1 MSGYTDTAF
10 SYDEADLGLDP
21 ETKLRFKPNQK
32 ELELFKLE
40 KLNMYKGTW
49 MVCFVYGISAIIL
62 LSVIFFTDWGRTYIY
77 SKFFPAVITY
87 VLGAIIIII
96 YLLVSIFSIKPRK
109 LKKSVDTLPVCPD
122 YWKLEKVVDTSNIN
136 DIVNNVKRY
145 SRLDERM
152 PSTDSNLENNTNY
165 PIGKNDQ
172 YILNNDNDIILSN
185 NKNILK
191 YKCVPDQNVFGSLP
205 EFKSQLELVNNDD
218 NTYNYATTCNNFI
231 TDIDKPKYL
240 YVDIADSDTTIN
252 SSSGLKKYAE
262 LSGVYKSAWANSNI
276 DGQGRGQ
283 FEGKPAYFDSSI
295 VKYED
300 ANGIRY
306 VWPGN
311 PSNADKVKIG
321 TKKPLICNEIYPN
334 LLDTLENKQKNQEL
348 KCEYAKKCGISWS
361 FLDCYK
367 SAENT
372 APISV
377 TNSAP

>member
-1 MSGYTDTAF
+1 MSSYTDTAF

-77 SKFFPAVITY
+77 NKFFPAVITY

-109 LKKSVDTLPVCPD
+109 LKKSVETLPVCPD

-145 SRLDERM
+145 SRQDERL
-152 PSTDSNLENNTNY
+152 PAHDSTESNNTNY
-165 PIGKNDQ
+165 RIGKNDQ
-172 YILNNDNDIILSN
+172 FILNNDNDIILSN

-205 EFKSQLELVNNDD
+205 EFKSQLELVNND
-218 NTYNYATTCNNFI
+218 NNSYNYATTCNNFI
-231 TDIDKPKYL
+231 SNIDKPKYL
-240 YVDIADSDTTIN
+240 YVDIADNDTIE
-252 SSSGLKKYAE
+252 SSTGLKKYAE
-262 LSGVYKSAWANSNI
+262 LSGVYKSAWTNSNI
-276 DGQGRGQ
+276 EGQGNLN
-283 FEGKPAYFDSSI
+283 GKPAYFYSSI
-295 VKYED
+295 VEYQN

-306 VWPGN
+306 T
-311 PSNADKVKIG
+311 PSNINDVKIG

-334 LLDTLENKQKNQEL
+334 LLDTLESKEKNQEL

-361 FLDCYK
+361 YLDCYK

-377 TNSAP
+377 TNSES

>member
-1 MSGYTDTAF
+1 MSSYTDTAF

-77 SKFFPAVITY
+77 NKFFPAVITY

-109 LKKSVDTLPVCPD
+109 LKKSVETLPVCPD

-145 SRLDERM
+145 SRQDERL
-152 PSTDSNLENNTNY
+152 PAHDSTESNNTNY
-165 PIGKNDQ
+165 RIGKNDQ

-205 EFKSQLELVNNDD
+205 EFKSQLELVNND
-218 NTYNYATTCNNFI
+218 NNSYNYATTCNNFI
-231 TDIDKPKYL
+231 TNIDKPKYL
-240 YVDIADSDTTIN
+240 YVNIADNDTIE
-252 SSSGLKKYAE
+252 SSTGLKKYAE
-262 LSGVYKSAWANSNI
+262 LSGVYKSAWTNSNI
-276 DGQGRGQ
+276 EGQGDLLK
-283 FEGKPAYFDSSI
+283 GKPAYFYSSI
-295 VKYED
+295 VEYQN

-306 VWPGN
+306 T
-311 PSNADKVKIG
+311 PSNIESVKIG

-334 LLDTLENKQKNQEL
+334 LLDTLESKEKNQEL

-361 FLDCYK
+361 YLDCYK

-377 TNSAP
+377 TNSES

>member
-1 MSGYTDTAF
+1 MSGYIDTAF

-77 SKFFPAVITY
+77 DKFFPAVITY

-96 YLLVSIFSIKPRK
+96 YLIVSIFSIKPRK
-109 LKKSVDTLPVCPD
+109 LKKSVETLPVCPD

-136 DIVNNVKRY
+136 DIINNVKKY
-145 SRLDERM
+145 SRNDERI
-152 PSTDSNLENNTNY
+152 PAYDSNIENNTNY
-165 PIGKNDQ
+165 SIGKNDQ

-205 EFKSQLELVNNDD
+205 EFKTQLELVNNEN
-218 NTYNYATTCNNFI
+218 NTYNYATTSNNFI
-231 TDIDKPKYL
+231 KNVDKPKYL
-240 YVDIADSDTTIN
+240 YVDIADIGNTVN
-252 SSSGLKKYAE
+252 SSIGLKKYSE
-262 LSGVYKSAWANSNI
+262 LSGVYKSAWTNSNI
-276 DGQGRGQ
+276 QGQGALAGQ
-283 FEGKPAYFDSSI
+283 PAYFDSSI
-295 VKYED
+295 VQYKG
-300 ANGIRY
+300 ANTNRY
-306 VWPGN
+306 VFPTDTAN
-311 PSNADKVKIG
+311 VKIG

-334 LLDTLENKQKNQEL
+334 LLDTLESKEKNQEL

-361 FLDCYK
+361 YLDCYK

-377 TNSAP
+377 TKAAS

>member
-1 MSGYTDTAF
+1 MSSYTDTAF

-77 SKFFPAVITY
+77 NKFFPAVITY

-109 LKKSVDTLPVCPD
+109 LKKSVETLPVCPD

-145 SRLDERM
+145 SRNDERL
-152 PSTDSNLENNTNY
+152 PAHDSTESNNTNY
-165 PIGKNDQ
+165 RIGKNDQ

-205 EFKSQLELVNNDD
+205 EFKSQLELVNND
-218 NTYNYATTCNNFI
+218 NNSYNYATTCNNFI
-231 TDIDKPKYL
+231 TNIDKPKYL
-240 YVDIADSDTTIN
+240 YVNIADNDTIE
-252 SSSGLKKYAE
+252 SSTGLKKYAE
-262 LSGVYKSAWANSNI
+262 LSGVYKSAWTNSNI
-276 DGQGRGQ
+276 EGQGNLKGQ
-283 FEGKPAYFDSSI
+283 PAYFDSSI
-295 VKYED
+295 VEYQN

-306 VWPGN
+306 T
-311 PSNADKVKIG
+311 PSNINDVKIG

-334 LLDTLENKQKNQEL
+334 LLDTLESKEKNQEL

-361 FLDCYK
+361 YLDCYK

-377 TNSAP
+377 TNSES

>member
-136 DIVNNVKRY
+136 DIVHNVKNY
-145 SRLDERM
+145 SRKDLRM
-152 PSTDSNLENNTNY
+152 PSTDSNSKY

-231 TDIDKPKYL
+231 TNIDKPKYL
-240 YVDIADSDTTIN
+240 YVDIADSGNIIN

-262 LSGVYKSAWANSNI
+262 LSGVYKSDWADSYI
-276 DGQGRGQ
+276 LGQV
-283 FEGKPAYFDSSI
+283 AFDSSI
-295 VKYED
+295 VQYDD
-300 ANGIRY
+300 ATGRRF
-306 VWPGN
+306 VH
-311 PSNADKVKIG
+311 PSNVDNVKIG

-361 FLDCYK
+361 YLDCYK

>member
-1 MSGYTDTAF
+1 MSSYTDTAF

-77 SKFFPAVITY
+77 NKFFPAVITY

-109 LKKSVDTLPVCPD
+109 LKKSVETLPVCPD

-136 DIVNNVKRY
+136 DIVNNVKKY
-145 SRLDERM
+145 SRQDERL
-152 PSTDSNLENNTNY
+152 PAHDSTESNNTNY
-165 PIGKNDQ
+165 RIGKNDQ

-205 EFKSQLELVNNDD
+205 EFKSQLELVNND
-218 NTYNYATTCNNFI
+218 NNSYNYATTSNNFVMNM
-231 TDIDKPKYL
+231 DKPKYL
-240 YVDIADSDTTIN
+240 YVDIADNGTIE
-252 SSSGLKKYAE
+252 SSTGLKKYAE
-262 LSGVYKSAWANSNI
+262 LSGVYKSAWTNSNI
-276 DGQGRGQ
+276 EGQGDLK
-283 FEGKPAYFDSSI
+283 GKPAYFYSSI
-295 VKYED
+295 VEYQH

-306 VWPGN
+306 T
-311 PSNADKVKIG
+311 PSNIELVKIG

-334 LLDTLENKQKNQEL
+334 LLDTLESKEKNQEL

-361 FLDCYK
+361 YLDCYK

-377 TNSAP
+377 TNSES

>member
-77 SKFFPAVITY
+77 NKFFPAVITY

-109 LKKSVDTLPVCPD
+109 LKKSVETLPVCPD

-136 DIVNNVKRY
+136 DIVNNVKNY
-145 SRLDERM
+145 SRKDARM
-152 PSTDSNLENNTNY
+152 PSTDSNIENNANY
-165 PIGKNDQ
+165 SIGKNDQ

-191 YKCVPDQNVFGSLP
+191 YKCVPDQNVFGNLP

-218 NTYNYATTCNNFI
+218 NTYKYATTSNNFI
-231 TDIDKPKYL
+231 TNIDKPKYL
-240 YVDIADSDTTIN
+240 YVDIADSGNTIN
-252 SSSGLKKYAE
+252 SSTGLKKYAE
-262 LSGVYKSAWANSNI
+262 LSGVYKSAWANSNL
-276 DGQGRGQ
+276 
-283 FEGKPAYFDSSI
+283 AYFDSSI
-295 VKYED
+295 VQYD
-300 ANGIRY
+300 NANGVRY
-306 VWPGN
+306 AY
-311 PSNADKVKIG
+311 PSNVDNVKIG

-361 FLDCYK
+361 YLDCYK

-377 TNSAP
+377 TNSAS

>member
-1 MSGYTDTAF
+1 MSGYIDNAF

-21 ETKLRFKPNQK
+21 ETKVRFKPNQK

-77 SKFFPAVITY
+77 NKFFPAVITY

-96 YLLVSIFSIKPRK
+96 YLIVSIFSIKPRK
-109 LKKSVDTLPVCPD
+109 LKKSVETLPVCPD

-136 DIVNNVKRY
+136 DIINNVKRY
-145 SRLDERM
+145 SRNDERM
-152 PSTDSNLENNTNY
+152 PAYDYGCNY
-165 PIGKNDQ
+165 MYNIGKNDQ

-191 YKCVPDQNVFGSLP
+191 YKCVPDQSVFGSLP
-205 EFKSQLELVNNDD
+205 EFKSQLELVNNE
-218 NTYNYATTCNNFI
+218 NNIYNYATTCNNFI
-231 TDIDKPKYL
+231 SNMDKAKYL
-240 YVDIADSDTTIN
+240 YVDIADNDSAE

-262 LSGVYKSAWANSNI
+262 LSGVYKSAWTDSNI
-276 DGQGRGQ
+276 EGQG
-283 FEGKPAYFDSSI
+283 ELVNKPAYFASSI
-295 VKYED
+295 VEYKG
-300 ANGIRY
+300 ANTNRY
-306 VWPGN
+306 VFPTDTAN
-311 PSNADKVKIG
+311 VKIG

-334 LLDTLENKQKNQEL
+334 LLDTLESKEKNQEL

-361 FLDCYK
+361 YLDCYK

-377 TNSAP
+377 TKAAS

>member
-1 MSGYTDTAF
+1 MSSYTDTAF

-77 SKFFPAVITY
+77 NKFFPAVITY

-109 LKKSVDTLPVCPD
+109 LKKSVETLPVCPD

-145 SRLDERM
+145 SRQDERL
-152 PSTDSNLENNTNY
+152 PAHDSTESNNTNY
-165 PIGKNDQ
+165 RIGKNDQ
-172 YILNNDNDIILSN
+172 FILNNDNDIILSN

-205 EFKSQLELVNNDD
+205 EFKSQLELVNND
-218 NTYNYATTCNNFI
+218 NNSYNYATTCNNFI
-231 TDIDKPKYL
+231 SNIDKPKYL
-240 YVDIADSDTTIN
+240 YVDIADNDTIE
-252 SSSGLKKYAE
+252 SSTGLKKYAE
-262 LSGVYKSAWANSNI
+262 LSGVYKSAWTNSNI
-276 DGQGRGQ
+276 EGQGDLN
-283 FEGKPAYFDSSI
+283 GKPAYFYSSI
-295 VKYED
+295 VEYQN

-306 VWPGN
+306 T
-311 PSNADKVKIG
+311 PSNISDVKIG

-334 LLDTLENKQKNQEL
+334 LLDTLESKEKNQEL

-361 FLDCYK
+361 YLDCYK

-377 TNSAP
+377 TNSES

>member
-1 MSGYTDTAF
+1 MSSYTDTAF

-77 SKFFPAVITY
+77 NKFFPAVITY

-109 LKKSVDTLPVCPD
+109 LKKSVETLPVCPD

-145 SRLDERM
+145 SRQDERL
-152 PSTDSNLENNTNY
+152 PAHDSTESNNTNY
-165 PIGKNDQ
+165 RIGKNDQ
-172 YILNNDNDIILSN
+172 FILNNDNDIILSN

-205 EFKSQLELVNNDD
+205 EFKSQLELVNND
-218 NTYNYATTCNNFI
+218 NNSYNYATTCNNFI
-231 TDIDKPKYL
+231 SNIDKPKYL
-240 YVDIADSDTTIN
+240 YVDIADNDTIE
-252 SSSGLKKYAE
+252 SSTGLKKYAE
-262 LSGVYKSAWANSNI
+262 LSGVYKSAWTNSNI
-276 DGQGRGQ
+276 EGQGDLN
-283 FEGKPAYFDSSI
+283 GKPAYFYSSI
-295 VKYED
+295 VEYQN

-306 VWPGN
+306 T
-311 PSNADKVKIG
+311 PSNINDVKIG

-334 LLDTLENKQKNQEL
+334 LLDTLESKEKNQEL

-361 FLDCYK
+361 YLDCYK

-377 TNSAP
+377 TNSES

>member
-1 MSGYTDTAF
+1 MSSYTDTAF

-77 SKFFPAVITY
+77 NKFFPAVITY

-109 LKKSVDTLPVCPD
+109 LKKSVETLPVCPD

-145 SRLDERM
+145 SRQDERL
-152 PSTDSNLENNTNY
+152 PAHDSTESNNTNY
-165 PIGKNDQ
+165 RIGKNDQ
-172 YILNNDNDIILSN
+172 FILNNDNDIILSN

-205 EFKSQLELVNNDD
+205 EFKSQLELVNND
-218 NTYNYATTCNNFI
+218 NNSYNYATTCNNFI
-231 TDIDKPKYL
+231 TNIDKPKYL
-240 YVDIADSDTTIN
+240 YVNIADNDTIIE
-252 SSSGLKKYAE
+252 SSTGLKKYAE
-262 LSGVYKSAWANSNI
+262 LSGVYKSAWTNSNI
-276 DGQGRGQ
+276 EGQGDLL
-283 FEGKPAYFDSSI
+283 GKPAYFYSSI
-295 VKYED
+295 VEYQN

-306 VWPGN
+306 T
-311 PSNADKVKIG
+311 PSNINDVKIG

-334 LLDTLENKQKNQEL
+334 LLDTLESKEKNQEL

-361 FLDCYK
+361 YLDCYK

-377 TNSAP
+377 TNSES

>member
-1 MSGYTDTAF
+1 MSSYTDTAF

-77 SKFFPAVITY
+77 DKFFPAVITY

-109 LKKSVDTLPVCPD
+109 LKKSVETLPVCPD

-145 SRLDERM
+145 SRQDERL
-152 PSTDSNLENNTNY
+152 PAHDSTESNNTNY
-165 PIGKNDQ
+165 RIGKNDQ
-172 YILNNDNDIILSN
+172 FILNNDNDIILSN

-205 EFKSQLELVNNDD
+205 EFKSQLELVNND
-218 NTYNYATTCNNFI
+218 NNSYNYATTCNNFI
-231 TDIDKPKYL
+231 SNIDKPKYL
-240 YVDIADSDTTIN
+240 YVDIADNDTIE
-252 SSSGLKKYAE
+252 SSTGLKKYAE
-262 LSGVYKSAWANSNI
+262 LSGVYKSAWTNSNI
-276 DGQGRGQ
+276 EGQGDLN
-283 FEGKPAYFDSSI
+283 GKPAYFYSSI
-295 VKYED
+295 VEYQN

-306 VWPGN
+306 T
-311 PSNADKVKIG
+311 PSNINDVKIG

-334 LLDTLENKQKNQEL
+334 LLDTLESKEKNQEL

-361 FLDCYK
+361 YLDCYK

-377 TNSAP
+377 TNSES

>member
-1 MSGYTDTAF
+1 MSSYTDTAF

-77 SKFFPAVITY
+77 NKFLPAVITY

-109 LKKSVDTLPVCPD
+109 LKKSVETLPVCPD

-145 SRLDERM
+145 SRQDERL
-152 PSTDSNLENNTNY
+152 PAHDSTESNNTNY
-165 PIGKNDQ
+165 RIGKNDQ
-172 YILNNDNDIILSN
+172 FILNNDNDIILSN

-205 EFKSQLELVNNDD
+205 EFKSQLELVNND
-218 NTYNYATTCNNFI
+218 NNSYNYATTCNNFI
-231 TDIDKPKYL
+231 SNIDKPKYL
-240 YVDIADSDTTIN
+240 YVDIADNDTIE
-252 SSSGLKKYAE
+252 SSTGLKKYAE
-262 LSGVYKSAWANSNI
+262 LSGVYKSAWTNSNI
-276 DGQGRGQ
+276 EGQGDLN
-283 FEGKPAYFDSSI
+283 GKPAYFYSSI
-295 VKYED
+295 VEYQN

-306 VWPGN
+306 T
-311 PSNADKVKIG
+311 PSNINDVKIG

-334 LLDTLENKQKNQEL
+334 LLDTLESKEKNQEL

-361 FLDCYK
+361 YLDCYK

-377 TNSAP
+377 TNSES

>member
-77 SKFFPAVITY
+77 DKFFPAVITY

-96 YLLVSIFSIKPRK
+96 YLIVSIFSIKPRK
-109 LKKSVDTLPVCPD
+109 LKKSVETLPVCPD
-122 YWKLEKVVDTSNIN
+122 YWKLEKVVDMSNIN
-136 DIVNNVKRY
+136 DIVDNVKKY
-145 SRLDERM
+145 SRNDERI
-152 PSTDSNLENNTNY
+152 PAYDSNIENNTNY
-165 PIGKNDQ
+165 TIGKNEQ
-172 YILNNDNDIILSN
+172 YILNHDNDIILSN

-205 EFKSQLELVNNDD
+205 EFKSQLELVNNEN
-218 NTYNYATTCNNFI
+218 NTYNYATTSNNFI
-231 TDIDKPKYL
+231 KNVDKPKYL
-240 YVDIADSDTTIN
+240 YVDIADIGNTVN

-262 LSGVYKSAWANSNI
+262 LSGVYKSAWTDSNI
-276 DGQGRGQ
+276 QGQGDLDGQ
-283 FEGKPAYFDSSI
+283 PAYFDSSI
-295 VKYED
+295 VQYED
-300 ANGIRY
+300 AGRHRY
-306 VWPGN
+306 LP
-311 PSNADKVKIG
+311 ADIDVVKIG

-334 LLDTLENKQKNQEL
+334 LLDTLESKEKNQEL

-361 FLDCYK
+361 YLDCYK

-377 TNSAP
+377 TKAAS

>member
-77 SKFFPAVITY
+77 NKFFPAVITY

-145 SRLDERM
+145 SRKDERI
-152 PSTDSNLENNTNY
+152 PAYDSNKENNANY
-165 PIGKNDQ
+165 SIGKNDQ

-205 EFKSQLELVNNDD
+205 EFKSQLELVNNDN
-218 NTYNYATTCNNFI
+218 NTYKYATTSNNFI
-231 TDIDKPKYL
+231 TNIDKPKYL
-240 YVDIADSDTTIN
+240 YVDIADSGNTII

-262 LSGVYKSAWANSNI
+262 LSGVYKSAWTNSNI
-276 DGQGRGQ
+276 QG
-283 FEGKPAYFDSSI
+283 EADLAGKPAYFDSSI
-295 VKYED
+295 VQYD
-300 ANGIRY
+300 DVNGNRY
-306 VWPGN
+306 TS
-311 PSNADKVKIG
+311 PSNIDKASIG
-321 TKKPLICNEIYPN
+321 LKKPLICNEIYPN

-361 FLDCYK
+361 YLDCYK

-377 TNSAP
+377 TNSAS

>member
-1 MSGYTDTAF
+1 MSSYTDTAF

-77 SKFFPAVITY
+77 NKFFPAVITY

-109 LKKSVDTLPVCPD
+109 LKKSVETLPVCPD

-145 SRLDERM
+145 SRQDERL
-152 PSTDSNLENNTNY
+152 PAHDSTESNNTNY
-165 PIGKNDQ
+165 RIGKNDQ
-172 YILNNDNDIILSN
+172 FILNNDNDIILSN

-205 EFKSQLELVNNDD
+205 EFKSQLELVNND
-218 NTYNYATTCNNFI
+218 NNSYNYATTCNNFI
-231 TDIDKPKYL
+231 TNIDKPKYL
-240 YVDIADSDTTIN
+240 YVNIADYDTIE
-252 SSSGLKKYAE
+252 SSTGLKKYAE
-262 LSGVYKSAWANSNI
+262 LSGVYKSAWTNSNI
-276 DGQGRGQ
+276 EGQGDLK
-283 FEGKPAYFDSSI
+283 GKPAYFYSSI
-295 VKYED
+295 VEYQN

-306 VWPGN
+306 T
-311 PSNADKVKIG
+311 PSNINDVKIG

-334 LLDTLENKQKNQEL
+334 LLDTLESKEKNQEL

-361 FLDCYK
+361 YLDCYK

-377 TNSAP
+377 TNSES

>member
-1 MSGYTDTAF
+1 MSGYIDTAF

-77 SKFFPAVITY
+77 DKFFPAVITY

-96 YLLVSIFSIKPRK
+96 YLIVSIFSIKPRK
-109 LKKSVDTLPVCPD
+109 LKKSVETLPVCPD

-136 DIVNNVKRY
+136 DIINNVKKY
-145 SRLDERM
+145 SRNDERI
-152 PSTDSNLENNTNY
+152 PAYDSNIENNTNY
-165 PIGKNDQ
+165 SIGKNDQ

-205 EFKSQLELVNNDD
+205 EFKTQLELVNNEN
-218 NTYNYATTCNNFI
+218 NTYNHATTSNNFI
-231 TDIDKPKYL
+231 KNVDKPKYL
-240 YVDIADSDTTIN
+240 YVDIADIGNTVN
-252 SSSGLKKYAE
+252 SSSGLKKYSE
-262 LSGVYKSAWANSNI
+262 LSGVYKSAWTNSNI
-276 DGQGRGQ
+276 QGQGALAGQ
-283 FEGKPAYFDSSI
+283 PAYFDSSI
-295 VKYED
+295 VQYKG
-300 ANGIRY
+300 ANTNRY
-306 VWPGN
+306 VFPTDTAN
-311 PSNADKVKIG
+311 VKIG

-334 LLDTLENKQKNQEL
+334 LLDTLESKEKNQEL

-361 FLDCYK
+361 YLDCYK

-377 TNSAP
+377 TKAAS